1 MEKAY
6 YILSVLAF
14 FFPKVHQ
21 AATKLHAN
29 LSHTSNTCK
38 KYTACICS
46 VDNRS
51 PRYSTT
57 QSSRIA
63 SELEEWKGLRIS
75 AKSAYMCENE
85 YNNSIVHVAVSILQS
100 SRVSETS
107 NGNGSPETNV
117 CHLCGCLNKY
127 SFTSPRWNSS
137 MSTSLINAHDVS
149 QKNEPNLRQLLRTE
163 LEKTREQLCSCKSP
177 LQQETQ
183 GFSSWTQLLSHVR
196 SAINPFPH
204 IDSTSPPSLPLFA
217 DDVAVKRQTLHRRIC
232 RINKWHLLLRLHHM
246 PWLRLLRRHALVHPP
261 SQPHLAWRCSTLLL
275 SGQALQGAVTD
286 MSTHMLS
293 MQDLAHQADAD
304 NKRSLGQ
311 RMAALDDINDIH
323 LTMISFLRSEMQAPK
338 VDAQERMVGCK
349 CCCSCSLPCKK
360 K

>member
-6 YILSVLAF
+6 HILSVVAF
-14 FFPKVHQ
+14 FFPKMHQ
-21 AATKLHAN
+21 AATSLHAN
-29 LSHTSNTCK
+29 ISHTSSACQKFTS
-38 KYTACICS
+38 CICS

-51 PRYSTT
+51 PRYSAT

-63 SELEEWKGLRIS
+63 SELEKWKRLRIS

-85 YNNSIVHVAVSILQS
+85 YNNSIVHVAVCILQS
-100 SRVSETS
+100 TESS

-117 CHLCGCLNKY
+117 CHLCGCLNKFY
-127 SFTSPRWNSS
+127 FTSPRRDSS
-137 MSTSLINAHDVS
+137 MSTSLINAHDAS

-163 LEKTREQLCSCKSP
+163 LEKTREQLCSFKSP
-177 LQQETQ
+177 LQQKTQ

-196 SAINPFPH
+196 SAINPFSH
-204 IDSTSPPSLPLFA
+204 IDSTSPASLPLFA
-217 DDVAVKRQTLHRRIC
+217 DDVDVKRRTLHRRIC

-246 PWLRLLRRHALVHPP
+246 PWLQLLRRHALVHPP

-286 MSTHMLS
+286 MSTHMRS
-293 MQDLAHQADAD
+293 MQDLDHQADAD
-304 NKRSLGQ
+304 KGSLGQ
-311 RMAALDDINDIH
+311 RMAALDNINDIH
-323 LTMISFLRSEMQAPK
+323 LTMISFLRSEMQTPK

-349 CCCSCSLPCKK
+349 CCCDCSRPCKK
-360 K
+360 KWR

>member
-6 YILSVLAF
+6 SILSVLAF
-14 FFPKVHQ
+14 FFPNMHQ
-21 AATKLHAN
+21 AAKILHTN
-29 LSHTSNTCK
+29 ISNTSSACK

-51 PRYSTT
+51 PRYSAT
-57 QSSRIA
+57 QSSKIA
-63 SELEEWKGLRIS
+63 SELELWKGLRIS

-107 NGNGSPETNV
+107 NRSPETNV
-117 CHLCGCLNKY
+117 CHLCGCLNTY
-127 SFTSPRWNSS
+127 SFTSPRLDSS
-137 MSTSLINAHDVS
+137 VSTSLINSHDVS

-196 SAINPFPH
+196 SAISPFSH
-204 IDSTSPPSLPLFA
+204 IDSASPLSLPLFA
-217 DDVAVKRQTLHRRIC
+217 DDVAIKRQTLHRRIC

-261 SQPHLAWRCSTLLL
+261 LQPHLAWRCTTLLL

-286 MSTHMLS
+286 MSTHMFS

-304 NKRSLGQ
+304 KRSLGQ

-338 VDAQERMVGCK
+338 VDAQERMFGCK
-349 CCCSCSLPCKK
+349 CCCGCSLPCKK